1 MALLGVDGARGQWV
15 QDPDL
20 AIQLSEAE
28 GWVCDGRDKTCRQGY
43 SFPSIGD
50 KCLAFRQQPC
60 CSLPSRVLCFQPCEK
75 SIQLALAASL
85 ISSSQFPNKLLVN
98 IIEA

>member
-1 MALLGVDGARGQWV
+1 MQAGLLLSFHRGQEPGFPAAALL
-15 QDPDL
+15 L
-20 AIQLSEAE
+20 
-28 GWVCDGRDKTCRQGY
+28 
-43 SFPSIGD
+43 
-50 KCLAFRQQPC
+50 
-60 CSLPSRVLCFQPCEK
+60 LPSRVLCFQPCEK